1 MNLHDP
7 QFIDLLYLLAAS
19 LFIVGLRRLGS
30 PRTARSGNTVAGIGM
45 VIGLAATLLHEEF
58 DFAGVGF
65 VLIVVGVLIGTV
77 AGVWSARAVKM
88 TDMPQMVAFFNGL
101 GGGCVALISM
111 AEYHAFAPLGK
122 LFYGAIDNTTLVGIT
137 AGALIGS
144 VSFTGSVV
152 AFGKLQGLISGRPV
166 TWPLQRLLNGLLLA
180 VGVALGVLIVAGDTG
195 SQEAMV
201 SLVVVAALLGVGFV
215 LPIGGAD
222 MPVIISLLN
231 SFTGIAACAAGF
243 ALGNTLLIVA
253 GIIVGASGFLL
264 TKMMGEAMNRTI
276 GSVLFGA
283 FGAAGGSAGSVHEGT
298 VRAATAEDVAIMLAY
313 SRRVVIVPGY
323 GLAVAQAQHTVR
335 ELSDLLQAKGVNVVY
350 GIHPVAGRMPGH
362 MNVLLAEANVPY
374 DQLKEM
380 DEVNPEF
387 KQTDVVL
394 VIGAND
400 VVNPSARDEPGSPLY
415 GMPVLNVDEAQSV
428 VVMKRSMST
437 GFAGVDNPLFVAP
450 NTQMLFGDA
459 KASLSE
465 LVTAVGEV

>member
-1 MNLHDP
+1 MNVHDP
-7 QFIDLLYLLAAS
+7 QFIDMLYLAAAA

-30 PRTARSGNTVAGIGM
+30 PRTARSGNTVAGVGM
-45 VIGLAATLLHEEF
+45 LVGLVATLLLEGF
-58 DFAGVGF
+58 DFDGVGF
-65 VLIVVGVLIGTV
+65 VLIVVGVVIGTV
-77 AGVWSARAVKM
+77 AGVVSARAVKM
-88 TDMPQMVAFFNGL
+88 TAMPQMVAFFNGL

-111 AEYHAFAPLGK
+111 AEYQTYLESGHEAS
-122 LFYGAIDNTTLVGIT
+122 NTTLVGIVL
-137 AGALIGS
+137 GSLIGA
-144 VSFTGSVV
+144 VSFTGSII
-152 AFGKLQGLISGRPV
+152 AFAKLQELLSGRPV
-166 TWPLQRLLNGLLLA
+166 TWPLQRSGNAILLA
-180 VGVALGVLIVAGDTG
+180 GAAALGVWLVAGAEQGNVMLGIVAI
-195 SQEAMV
+195 
-201 SLVVVAALLGVGFV
+201 AAVLGVCVV

-231 SFTGIAACAAGF
+231 SLTGLAACAAGF
-243 ALGNTLLIVA
+243 ALGNSLLIVA

-276 GSVLFGA
+276 ASVLFGA
-283 FGAAGGSAGSVHEGT
+283 FGGDGGQAGGGALTHGT
-298 VRAATAEDVAIMLAY
+298 VRVAGAEDVAIMLAY

-335 ELSDLLQAKGVNVVY
+335 ELSDLLESKGVHVSY

-374 DQLKEM
+374 EQLKEM

-400 VVNPSARDEPGSPLY
+400 VVNPSAKTEPGSPLF
-415 GMPVLNVDEAQSV
+415 GMPVLNVEEARAV
-428 VVMKRSMST
+428 VVMKRGMST

-465 LVTAVGEV
+465 LVTAVGAV

>member
-1 MNLHDP
+1 MNIHDP
-7 QFIDLLYLLAAS
+7 EFINLLYLLAAA

-30 PRTARSGNTVAGIGM
+30 PRTARSGNKIAGVGMGIGL
-45 VIGLAATLLHEEF
+45 GATFLYESF
-58 DFAGVGF
+58 DFTGTGF
-65 VLIVVGVLIGTV
+65 VLIVIGVLIGTV

-88 TDMPQMVAFFNGL
+88 TAMVAFFNGL
-101 GGGCVALISM
+101 GGGCVALIAL
-111 AEYHAFAPLGK
+111 AEYHHFAELSNELYALIPSV
-122 LFYGAIDNTTLVGIT
+122 TLIGIT

-144 VSFTGSVV
+144 VSFTGSIV
-152 AFGKLQGLISGRPV
+152 AFGKLQELISGRPI
-166 TWPLQRLLNGLLLA
+166 TWPLQRAINALLLVVSIGFA
-180 VGVALGVLIVAGDTG
+180 VAIVGGSEPVNELMIALVAIAAILGVT
-195 SQEAMV
+195 
-201 SLVVVAALLGVGFV
+201 FV

-231 SFTGIAACAAGF
+231 SLTGLAACAAGF

-276 GSVLFGA
+276 ASVLFGA
-283 FGAAGGSAGSVHEGT
+283 FGASDGTAGSTHEGT

-313 SRRVVIVPGY
+313 SRRVVVVPGY
-323 GLAVAQAQHTVR
+323 GLAVAQAQHAVR
-335 ELSDLLQAKGVNVVY
+335 ELAELLESKGVNVLF

-374 DQLKEM
+374 DHLKEM
-380 DEVNPEF
+380 EEVNPEF

-400 VVNPSARDEPGSPLY
+400 VVNPSARDEPASPLY

-428 VVMKRSMST
+428 VVMKRGMAT

-459 KASLSE
+459 KASLNDLIS
-465 LVTAVGEV
+465 AVGEV

>member
-1 MNLHDP
+1 MNVHDP
-7 QFIDLLYLLAAS
+7 QFIDMLYLAAAA

-30 PRTARSGNTVAGIGM
+30 PRTARSGNTVAGVGMAIG
-45 VIGLAATLLHEEF
+45 IAATLLLEGF
-58 DFAGVGF
+58 DFQGVGF

-77 AGVWSARAVKM
+77 AGVVSARAVKM
-88 TDMPQMVAFFNGL
+88 TAMPQMVAFFNGL

-111 AEYHAFAPLGK
+111 AEYQTFLESGH
-122 LFYGAIDNTTLVGIT
+122 GASTTTLVGI
-137 AGALIGS
+137 ALGSLIGA
-144 VSFTGSVV
+144 VSFTGSII
-152 AFGKLQGLISGRPV
+152 AFAKLQELLSGRPI
-166 TWPLQRLLNGLLLA
+166 TWPLQRTGNALLLLA
-180 VGVALGVLIVAGDTG
+180 AVVLGAWLVAGAEDSTAMLVLVAIAAVLGVCV
-195 SQEAMV
+195 
-201 SLVVVAALLGVGFV
+201 V

-231 SFTGIAACAAGF
+231 SLTGLAACAAGF
-243 ALGNTLLIVA
+243 ALGNSLLIVA

-276 GSVLFGA
+276 ASVLFGA
-283 FGAAGGSAGSVHEGT
+283 FGGDGGQAGGALTQGT
-298 VRAATAEDVAIMLAY
+298 VRVAGAEDVAIMLAY
-313 SRRVVIVPGY
+313 SRRVVVVPGY

-335 ELSDLLQAKGVNVVY
+335 ELSDLLESKGVHVTY

-374 DQLKEM
+374 EQLKEM

-400 VVNPSARDEPGSPLY
+400 VVNPSAKTEPGSPLY
-415 GMPVLNVDEAQSV
+415 GMPVLNVEEAKAV
-428 VVMKRSMST
+428 VVMKRGMST

-465 LVTAVGEV
+465 LVTAVGAV

>member
-1 MNLHDP
+1 VNLHDP
-7 QFIDLLYLLAAS
+7 ELIDLLYLLAAA

-30 PRTARSGNTVAGIGM
+30 PRTARSGNTIAGVGMGIGL
-45 VIGLAATLLHEEF
+45 GATLLMPGF
-58 DFAGVGF
+58 DFTGTGF
-65 VLIVVGVLIGTV
+65 VLIVVGVLVGTI

-88 TDMPQMVAFFNGL
+88 TAMPQMVAFFNGL
-101 GGGCVALISM
+101 GGGCVALISL
-111 AEYHAFAPLGK
+111 AEYHHFADLGASA
-122 LFYGAIDNTTLVGIT
+122 YGLVPNVTLVGIT

-144 VSFTGSVV
+144 VSFTGSIV
-152 AFGKLQGLISGRPV
+152 AFGKLQELISGRPV
-166 TWPLQRLLNGLLLA
+166 TWPLQRAINALLLA
-180 VGVALGVLIVAGDTG
+180 TGIVL
-195 SQEAMV
+195 
-201 SLVVVAALLGVGFV
+201 AALLVTGSEGSDALMLALVAVAAVLGVTFV

-231 SFTGIAACAAGF
+231 SLTGLAACAAGF

-283 FGAAGGSAGSVHEGT
+283 FGAAGGSAGSTHEGT
-298 VRAATAEDVAIMLAY
+298 VRSATAEDVAIMLAY

-335 ELSDLLQAKGVNVVY
+335 ELAELLGSMGVNVLF

-380 DEVNPEF
+380 EEVNPEF

-415 GMPVLNVDEAQSV
+415 GMPVLNVDEAKAV
-428 VVMKRSMST
+428 VVMKRGMAT

-459 KASLSE
+459 KASLAA
-465 LVTAVGEV
+465 LVTAVGEL

>member
-1 MNLHDP
+1 MNIHDP
-7 QFIDLLYLLAAS
+7 QFIDLLYLLAAA

-30 PRTARSGNTVAGIGM
+30 PRTARSGNKVAGVGM
-45 VIGLAATLLHEEF
+45 GIGLGATFLHDSF
-58 DFAGVGF
+58 DFTGTGF
-65 VLIVVGVLIGTV
+65 VLIVAGIVVGTV

-88 TDMPQMVAFFNGL
+88 TAMPQMVAFFNGL
-101 GGGCVALISM
+101 GGGCVALISL
-111 AEYHAFAPLGK
+111 AEYHELLDHGIGDAS
-122 LFYGAIDNTTLVGIT
+122 NTTLLGIS
-137 AGALIGS
+137 AGALIGAI
-144 VSFTGSVV
+144 SFTGSVV
-152 AFGKLQGLISGRPV
+152 AFGKLQELISGRPV
-166 TWPLQRLLNGLLLA
+166 TWPLQRTLNGILLLA
-180 VGVALGVLIVAGDTG
+180 CLGFAASIVGGIDQDSTMVMLVATAAVLGVF
-195 SQEAMV
+195 
-201 SLVVVAALLGVGFV
+201 FV

-231 SFTGIAACAAGF
+231 SLTGLAACAAGF

-276 GSVLFGA
+276 SSVLFGA
-283 FGAAGGSAGSVHEGT
+283 FGADGGSSGSTHEGT
-298 VRAATAEDVAIMLAY
+298 VRAAGAEDVAIMLAY

-323 GLAVAQAQHTVR
+323 GLAGAQAQHTVR
-335 ELSDLLQAKGVNVVY
+335 ELAEILEGKGVNVLF

-374 DQLKEM
+374 DHLKEM
-380 DEVNPEF
+380 EEVNPEF

-415 GMPVLNVDEAQSV
+415 GMPVLNVDEAKTV
-428 VVMKRSMST
+428 VVMKRGMAT

-459 KASLSE
+459 KASLTD
-465 LVTAVGEV
+465 LIGAVVEV